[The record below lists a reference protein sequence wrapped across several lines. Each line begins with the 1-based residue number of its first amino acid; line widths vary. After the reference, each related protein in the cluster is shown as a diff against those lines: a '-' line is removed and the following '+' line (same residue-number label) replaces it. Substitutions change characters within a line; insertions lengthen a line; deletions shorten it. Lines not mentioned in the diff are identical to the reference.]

1 MGRNT
6 IAVVRCLSPHHV
18 GQDTMSIC
26 CLITGGANL
35 DALVEAMSVG
45 FPHCEVTTRQRGGD
59 NGADGRRIY
68 IHYWENLSLLVWSLV
83 SRLFLPH
90 MDFLLWIII

>member
-6 IAVVRCLSPHHV
+6 VAVVRCLSPHHV
-18 GQDTMSIC
+18 GQDAMSIC

-45 FPHCEVTTRQRGGD
+45 FPHCEVTIFAFAITRVVSWKRGFK
-59 NGADGRRIY
+59 NMRTLFFLKPSP
-68 IHYWENLSLLVWSLV
+68 LS
-83 SRLFLPH
+83 
-90 MDFLLWIII
+90 